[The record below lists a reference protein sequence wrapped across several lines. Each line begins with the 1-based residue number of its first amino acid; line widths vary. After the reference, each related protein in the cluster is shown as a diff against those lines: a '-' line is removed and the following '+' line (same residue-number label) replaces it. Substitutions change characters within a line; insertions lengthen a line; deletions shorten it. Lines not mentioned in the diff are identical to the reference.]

1 MFSHPGSFPQFSKY
15 ILPYFKFLKKTVANR
30 LPKKTLDFYK
40 KATFLFYKNALLFA
54 EFFAIVI
61 AMRCP
66 YCNST
71 DSRVADSRPDI
82 GDAVIRRRRVCN
94 QCGAKFTT
102 VERVQMRDLVVIKN
116 SGKTEAFDREKLF
129 RSIKLACRNRDV
141 KDDQIERLV
150 ASIQRR
156 LETESAD
163 DTVTSVQVGQ
173 MVSDSLLNLDPIAFI
188 RFVSVYRK
196 FSKVSDFKKI
206 INQIP
211 EADDNAVVCKLPK
224 TSLF

>member
-1 MFSHPGSFPQFSKY
+1 MHEF
-15 ILPYFKFLKKTVANR
+15 FL
-30 LPKKTLDFYK
+30 
-40 KATFLFYKNALLFA
+40 TFL
-54 EFFAIVI
+54 I
-61 AMRCP
+61 MRCP

-196 FSKVSDFKKI
+196 FSKVSDFKRI

>member
-1 MFSHPGSFPQFSKY
+1 M
-15 ILPYFKFLKKTVANR
+15 YFIIFLA
-30 LPKKTLDFYK
+30 YK
-40 KATFLFYKNALLFA
+40 KVPSESVYKKKHLIFIKKQFFCDIKYTLLLDDFFLPLLN
-54 EFFAIVI
+54 
-61 AMRCP
+61 MRCP

-102 VERVQMRDLVVIKN
+102 VERVQMRDLVVVKN

-163 DTVTSVQVGQ
+163 DTVTSIQVGQ

-196 FSKVSDFKKI
+196 FSKVADFKKI
-206 INQIP
+206 ISQIP
-211 EADDNAVVCKLPK
+211 EAEDDAMVCKLPK

>member
-1 MFSHPGSFPQFSKY
+1 VN
-15 ILPYFKFLKKTVANR
+15 ILSYFDLIKKHQANR
-30 LPKKTLDFYK
+30 FEKKTLDFFK
-40 KATFLFYKNALLFA
+40 KAIFLYINSTLHMD
-54 EFFAIVI
+54 EFFLILEI
-61 AMRCP
+61 MRCP

-71 DSRVADSRPDI
+71 DSRVADSRPDS
-82 GDAVIRRRRVCN
+82 GDAIIRRRRVCN

-102 VERVQMRDLVVIKN
+102 VERIQMRDLVVIKN
-116 SGKTEAFDREKLF
+116 SGKTEPFDREKLF

-141 KDDQIERLV
+141 RDEQIDRLV

-163 DTVTSVQVGQ
+163 DTITSVQVGQ

-211 EADDNAVVCKLPK
+211 EADEDAIVCQLPK